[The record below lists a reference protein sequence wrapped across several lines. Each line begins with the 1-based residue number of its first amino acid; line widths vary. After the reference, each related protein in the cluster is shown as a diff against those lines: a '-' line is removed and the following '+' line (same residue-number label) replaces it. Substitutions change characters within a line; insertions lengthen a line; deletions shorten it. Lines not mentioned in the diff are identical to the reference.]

1 MIKRLVTTF
10 VKYPFYANLIIAVL
24 ILGGGISLLS
34 MKKSFFPES
43 STRNIVVTVVY
54 PGASPKEMEEGV
66 TTRIE
71 YAVRGLVGIKE
82 ITSTS
87 SENFATVRIET
98 TGEYDIDET
107 LMEVK
112 NAVDGITAF
121 PVDAERPVVFKQR
134 PVTNALFTALT
145 GDVDLMTLKKYAD
158 EIEDDLYASG
168 VISQM
173 DIGGFPALEL
183 SVEVPEDN
191 LMRYGLTFD
200 EIQRA
205 IFLNNRDISAGMI
218 RSEDEEVLIRSRAR
232 KIDPDKIASIIL
244 RANPDGSVIRIRD
257 IGTVQLKFAD
267 VAMGSYMNG
276 QQNISIQIRKLPEED
291 LTAITDF
298 MEEYVDK
305 FNATHNDVNLEITYK
320 FQDMLNARL
329 DLLYNNGGIGLLLV
343 LITLGLFLSI
353 RLSFWVAAGI
363 PLSFLGMFIIAA
375 AYGITINMI
384 SLFGMILVVGI
395 LVDDGIV
402 IAENIYTHFEQGKS
416 AMRAAIDGTM
426 EVLPAVTTSVTTTII
441 AFLPLF
447 FLEGRM
453 EFMFEMAFVVIFSLM
468 FSLIEAFFVLPAHL
482 GSARVLRSKN
492 KDSRQIGPR
501 VRRALDR
508 AVDFMRYKMYAGT
521 LRFLLNWR
529 GAVILTPVALI
540 LITLGLFNGGV
551 IKATFFPS
559 IPFDFFNVNIAFT
572 PGSGEARTLE
582 YLKRFEDAIW
592 EVNDDLMEEYNDTAN
607 FVDYTFIGMGYA
619 FDGNETG
626 SHAGNLF
633 VLLRNLEDTPVSSF
647 EIVNR
652 VAEKIGPVPEAEK
665 FTVGGRTTF
674 GDPVSISLLG
684 KDLNELQLAKQMLME
699 RMARIEDLKDITDN
713 NAIGKREVQL
723 ELKPKAYFLGL
734 NHADISNQ
742 VRQGFFGGQAQRLQI
757 GRDEVR
763 VWVRYPKH
771 DRVSL
776 GQMEDM
782 KIKTPRGE
790 YPLTE
795 LATYN
800 IERGPVNIQH
810 FNGSREVRITA
821 DLVDPLTPVPPI
833 LEKIRSDIIPELQAQ
848 YPGISIEYQGQ
859 QRDSDEASAELAKY
873 FGVAFAI
880 MVLLIMVHF
889 KSFSQGLIILLMI
902 PLGWLGALWGHGV
915 EGIPVS
921 MLSAWGMVALSG
933 VIINDA
939 VVFLAKYNSLVKEGL
954 TVKEAAFQAGMARF
968 RPIVL
973 TTITTVAGLYP
984 IILESSFQAQFL
996 IPMAVSLA
1004 YGVMIGTA
1012 FILVIFPVIIV
1023 SLSDLRVGL
1032 RQLWTGTKTDPE
1044 DLEPATIHSRREIE

>member
-24 ILGGGISLLS
+24 ILGGGLSILS

-43 STRNIVVTVVY
+43 STRDIVISVVY

-71 YAVRGLVGIKE
+71 YAIRGLVGIKE

-121 PVDAERPVVFKQR
+121 PVDAERPIVFKQR

-145 GDVDLMTLKKYAD
+145 GDVDLMTLKNYAD

-168 VISQM
+168 VISQI
-173 DIGGFPALEL
+173 DIGGYPALEL

-191 LMRYGLTFD
+191 LMRYDLTFD

-218 RSEDEEVLIRSRAR
+218 RSDDEEVLIRSRAR
-232 KIDPDKIASIIL
+232 KVDPDKISDIIL
-244 RANPDGSVIRIRD
+244 KANPDGSVIRIRD
-257 IGTVQLKFAD
+257 IGTVKLRFAD
-267 VAMGSYMNG
+267 VALGSYMNG

-291 LTAITDF
+291 LAAITDF
-298 MEEYVDK
+298 MEDYVEK
-305 FNATHNDVNLEITYK
+305 FNATHNDVQLEITYK

-343 LITLGLFLSI
+343 LITLGFFLSL

-363 PLSFLGMFIIAA
+363 PLSFLGMFMVAA
-375 AYGITINMI
+375 SYGITINMI

-416 AMRAAIDGTM
+416 SMRAAIDGTM

-453 EFMFEMAFVVIFSLM
+453 EFMFEMAFVVIFSLL
-468 FSLIEAFFVLPAHL
+468 FSLVEAFFVLPAHL
-482 GSARVLRSKN
+482 GSPRVLRSKIN
-492 KDSRQIGPR
+492 KSKSIGAR
-501 VRRALDR
+501 MRRGLDR
-508 AVDFMRYKMYAGT
+508 AVDFMRYRLYAGT
-521 LRFLLNWR
+521 LRRLLNWR
-529 GAVILTPVALI
+529 GAVILTPIALI
-540 LITLGLFNGGV
+540 LITAGLFGGGL

-559 IPFDFFNVNIAFT
+559 IPFDFFSVNLAFT
-572 PGSGEARTLE
+572 PGSGEARTLQ
-582 YLKRFEDAIW
+582 YLKDFEDAIW
-592 EVNDDLMEEYNDTAN
+592 EVNSDLKEEYNDTSN
-607 FVDYTFIGMGYA
+607 FIDYTFIGLGYA

-633 VLLRNLEDTPVSSF
+633 VLLRNLEDSPVSSF

-652 VAEKIGPVPEAEK
+652 VSEKIGDVPEAEK

-684 KDLNELQLAKQMLME
+684 KDLEELQSAKMMLME
-699 RMARIEDLKDITDN
+699 QLGTIEDLKDITDN

-757 GRDEVR
+757 GKDEVR
-763 VWVRYPKH
+763 VWVRYPKQ
-771 DRVSL
+771 DRISL

-782 KIKTPRGE
+782 KIKTMMGE
-790 YPLTE
+790 FPLTE
-795 LATYN
+795 LATYD
-800 IERGPVNIQH
+800 IERGPVNIKH
-810 FNGSREVRITA
+810 FNGEREVRITA

-833 LEKIRSDIIPELQAQ
+833 LEKIRRDFIPVIRAE
-848 YPGISIEYQGQ
+848 YPGISVEYQGQ
-859 QRDSDEASAELAKY
+859 QRDSDEASSELAKY
-873 FGVAFAI
+873 FGVAFAV

-889 KSFSQGLIILLMI
+889 KSFSQGMLILLMI

-939 VVFLAKYNSLVKEGL
+939 VVFLAKYNSLVKEGK
-954 TVKEAAFQAGMARF
+954 TVRQAAFDAGMARF

-984 IILESSFQAQFL
+984 IILENSFQAQFL

-1012 FILVIFPVIIV
+1012 FILVLFPVIIV
-1023 SLSDLRVGL
+1023 TMSDLRVGL
-1032 RQLWTGTKTDPE
+1032 KKLWTGKDPDRE
-1044 DLEPATIHSRREIE
+1044 SLEPTIIDSRREVE